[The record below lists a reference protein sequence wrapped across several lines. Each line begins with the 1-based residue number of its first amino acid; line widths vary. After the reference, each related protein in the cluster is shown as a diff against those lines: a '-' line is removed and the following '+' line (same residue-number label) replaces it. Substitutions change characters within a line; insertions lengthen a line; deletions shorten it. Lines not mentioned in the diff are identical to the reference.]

1 MNFSDSYPVWSTGTD
16 NSFNMNNKIPQYKE
30 SESGR
35 NDQNSNHTLNTSEVP
50 AWEHNDSSWVQND
63 MYKTGLETDSLNSGG
78 ETSSSQENLPIWS
91 NAGQGESQW
100 STLGNSQE
108 MWGTNEETPLW
119 DSNPG
124 TWDHDSATRLA
135 EKLLQCQHMD
145 TASFASGVDNE
156 SKDGSPMISQDG
168 KTGQF
173 ISPNPRFKTEF
184 CRNFREKGECIYGNQ
199 CQFAHGKAEL
209 RHDMIR
215 HNKYKTK
222 LCQKYWIKGWCAY
235 GTRCN
240 FIHQEEEQHVA
251 EKTRVVVHQSGFRPL
266 MPTKSLRKSSESSA
280 DSGVDVNNMYNR
292 ALGQSEACEVTSMFN
307 KTINMPDLDINSK
320 RMKLDIGALKN
331 DVVNTSFQNLNG
343 NQWNQIKVKDME
355 KDSDMFNMNLA
366 TELNRNLYLDVVKVK
381 DSRPVPHP
389 EDNPIPVSNNQPFNP
404 AINGQYRMMKPSG
417 TTLNTWPF

>member
-91 NAGQGESQW
+91 NAGQGESRW

-173 ISPNPRFKTEF
+173 ISPNPRFKTEM
-184 CRNFREKGECIYGNQ
+184 CRPYQENGTCKYGEK
-199 CQFAHGKAEL
+199 CQFAHGNQEVRNVN
-209 RHDMIR
+209 RHP
-215 HNKYKTK
+215 KYKTD
-222 LCQKYWIKGWCAY
+222 LCRTYHSVGFCPYGPRCHFVHALDEVRNSPIQTPEKKPNGPVKQLPMFGGSGNDAWNFPSNANTPYQNDSKPRMDAAVTQLNKYF
-235 GTRCN
+235 N
-240 FIHQEEEQHVA
+240 M
-251 EKTRVVVHQSGFRPL
+251 SGGRAILSSSSNDSSRSGSFCSDVDSNSLPSSSPPPESYCTSPNDVSR
-266 MPTKSLRKSSESSA
+266 SLRLPIFSRI
-280 DSGVDVNNMYNR
+280 GNN
-292 ALGQSEACEVTSMFN
+292 A
-307 KTINMPDLDINSK
+307 
-320 RMKLDIGALKN
+320 
-331 DVVNTSFQNLNG
+331 
-343 NQWNQIKVKDME
+343 
-355 KDSDMFNMNLA
+355 
-366 TELNRNLYLDVVKVK
+366 
-381 DSRPVPHP
+381 
-389 EDNPIPVSNNQPFNP
+389 
-404 AINGQYRMMKPSG
+404 
-417 TTLNTWPF
+417 